1 MTTGRVCGIYTAPA
15 EGAPMVAH
23 DTIEAFAGKGLAG
36 DRYAIEA
43 GTYSG
48 VRLEDAQR
56 AVTLFERENL
66 DHVAAEHGIVLDP
79 LETRRNLLVE
89 GVRVNDLVGVTF
101 TVGAVTLRGVDL
113 AHPCSYLQE
122 LTQPG
127 VLQALQD
134 RGGLRCEIL
143 TDGVI
148 TVGDPVTT
156 PTP

>member
-1 MTTGRVCGIYTAPA
+1 MSSGRVRAVFTAPA

-23 DTIEAFAGKGLAG
+23 EAVEALAGKGLAG

-48 VRLEDAQR
+48 RRLEDAQR
-56 AVTLFERENL
+56 AITLFEQETL
-66 DHVAAEHGIVLDP
+66 DHLAAEHGIVLAP
-79 LETRRNLLVE
+79 HETRRNLLVE

-101 TVGAVTLRGVDL
+101 TVGAVTLHGVDL

-127 VLQALQD
+127 VLRALQD

-143 TDGVI
+143 TDGTI
-148 TVGDPVTT
+148 AVGDAVTT
-156 PTP
+156 PA